1 MCNSGIDRHLSVAE
15 VDEDL
20 VGALLENEAGD
31 SRLATA
37 CGGDPLATNPPG
49 SRCFTYFRSMIP
61 DRVSSSASSSTAIT
75 SSAGRPASKASAAS
89 PAEARSARLT

>member
-1 MCNSGIDRHLSVAE
+1 VCNSGIDRHLSVAE

-31 SRLATA
+31 SRLVMAR
-37 CGGDPLATNPPG
+37 GGDPL
-49 SRCFTYFRSMIP
+49 RREP
-61 DRVSSSASSSTAIT
+61 DRASSSASSSTAIT

-89 PAEARSARLT
+89 PVEARSARLTVRR